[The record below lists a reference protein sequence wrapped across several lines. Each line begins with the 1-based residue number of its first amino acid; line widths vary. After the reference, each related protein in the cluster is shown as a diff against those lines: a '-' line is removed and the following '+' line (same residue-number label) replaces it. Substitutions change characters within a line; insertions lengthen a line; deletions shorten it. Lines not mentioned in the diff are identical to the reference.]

1 LHWATATPAF
11 NQSIAMGHW
20 GRSNRSNC
28 NGNGAR
34 ATTIDGIAIVFLSKR
49 KTSTIVVGESVLQ
62 TVWLT
67 NIPDVLRCD

>member
-1 LHWATATPAF
+1 
-11 NQSIAMGHW
+11 
-20 GRSNRSNC
+20 
-28 NGNGAR
+28 
-34 ATTIDGIAIVFLSKR
+34 VFLSKR